1 MAAEATATSQRV
13 RESGEAP
20 AGRHQ
25 LALGLAAGLMAA
37 AAGVGA
43 AAGPGEHGGPAGVRL
58 PGGAPPALAR
68 ALADGGAGR
77 GSANRAPRA
86 TTAVLR
92 GHTRCATAVR
102 WSPGSGQTLDLWPPP
117 PPAGPPVLRLLASAA
132 MDGIVCVWD
141 VWASPGDQLL
151 GSLRTHAAA
160 ISSLRWSPD
169 GRSLLTG
176 SYDRMVKVTD
186 LETGKCTQILAHDS
200 YVSALQLHPVDKSI
214 VLVGDFGSHLKAW
227 DLRASKAAVKS
238 FGGAMGQI
246 MDVDLRP
253 DGQSFVSAANVTKR
267 SMMDQTIVVWDWHK
281 GIRMS
286 EQVYMEGC
294 TCVCVRYHPYRE
306 VFVAQSTADYVAIFS
321 AKAPFKLDKYRRYE
335 SHKASPV

>member
-1 MAAEATATSQRV
+1 
-13 RESGEAP
+13 
-20 AGRHQ
+20 
-25 LALGLAAGLMAA
+25 MAA
-37 AAGVGA
+37 AAGVALQWGLASRAGRRECASLA
-43 AAGPGEHGGPAGVRL
+43 ALPRRWRGPWRTAA
-58 PGGAPPALAR
+58 PGGALPTGPPERPRRCCAATR
-68 ALADGGAGR
+68 AA
-77 GSANRAPRA
+77 
-86 TTAVLR
+86 
-92 GHTRCATAVR
+92 
-102 WSPGSGQTLDLWPPP
+102 PPP
-117 PPAGPPVLRLLASAA
+117 SAGPLAPVRLSSCRPHHLELGRRCRGRLLASAA
-132 MDGIVCVWD
+132 MDGVVCVWD

-151 GSLRTHAAA
+151 GSLRSHAAA

-176 SYDRMVKVTD
+176 SYDRVVKVTD
-186 LETGKCTQILAHDS
+186 LESGKCTQILAHD
-200 YVSALQLHPVDKSI
+200 YHVSALQLHPVDKSI

-294 TCVCVRYHPYRE
+294 TCVCARYHPYQE

-335 SHKASPV
+335 SHKASPI

>member
-1 MAAEATATSQRV
+1 
-13 RESGEAP
+13 
-20 AGRHQ
+20 
-25 LALGLAAGLMAA
+25 MAA

-43 AAGPGEHGGPAGVRL
+43 AVGPGEQDAPAGVHF

-68 ALADGGAGR
+68 ALEDHGAGR

-102 WSPGSGQTLDLWPPP
+102 WSPGSG
-117 PPAGPPVLRLLASAA
+117 RLLASAA
-132 MDGIVCVWD
+132 MDGVVCVWD

-151 GSLRTHAAA
+151 GSLRSHAAA

-176 SYDRMVKVTD
+176 SYDRVVKVTD
-186 LETGKCTQILAHDS
+186 LESGKCTQILAHDS

-253 DGQSFVSAANVTKR
+253 DGQSFVSAANVTMR

-335 SHKASPV
+335 SHKASPI